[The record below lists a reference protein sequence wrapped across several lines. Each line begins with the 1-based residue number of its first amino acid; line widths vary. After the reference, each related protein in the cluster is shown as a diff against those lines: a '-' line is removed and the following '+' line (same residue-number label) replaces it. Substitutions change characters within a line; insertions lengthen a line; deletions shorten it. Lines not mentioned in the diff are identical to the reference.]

1 MTAQDLPLQDLPL
14 QDLPLKGIRVID
26 YSHFLAGPFMGRC
39 LAALGAEVIK
49 VERPKQGDA
58 GRAHGYFKDG
68 QSGYFLQQN
77 MGKQGLCIDLRDERG
92 RDMMMKLIDTADVF
106 IENYR
111 PGALDRLGLGYKAL
125 SARNPRLIYC
135 SVSAYGHTG
144 PYADRP
150 GFGLIAE
157 AMSGALAQLGSAGE
171 APPLMRMPLADM
183 YTGIH
188 GVAAI
193 NAALLGRVSSGRGQH
208 IDLALYDCMVSMHD
222 YAIQRY
228 FLSGGTD
235 LPKQTGSGQA
245 DSTVYGVFPAK
256 DGNLVIAAQV
266 DDAWRRLASLIGGDT
281 LASDERFTTPATRN
295 AHYAEAMELVR
306 GWTLSQTSRDACL
319 AALEQAG
326 VPSAPVQTIE
336 EVVKDPQIHARG
348 MLVEQEH
355 PVLGKV
361 TLPNL
366 PFRFSD
372 CDTTTHTPAP
382 LLGQDN
388 RRIAA
393 ALGLSAELVDAMV
406 RDGVLY
412 NEAAVRG

>member
-1 MTAQDLPLQDLPL
+1 MNRQDSP
-14 QDLPLKGIRVID
+14 QDLPLKGVRVVD

-39 LAALGAEVIK
+39 MAALGAEVIK
-49 VERPKQGDA
+49 VERPKAGDA
-58 GRAHGYFKDG
+58 GRAHPGFKDG
-68 QSGYFLQQN
+68 QSGYFLQHN
-77 MGKQGLCIDLRDERG
+77 MGKQGLCVDLRDKRG
-92 RDMMMKLIDTADVF
+92 LDLMLKLADTANVF

-125 SARNPRLIYC
+125 SARNPKLIYC

-157 AMSGALAQLGSAGE
+157 AMSGAMAQVGAPGE
-171 APPLMRMPLADM
+171 TPPLLRMPLADM
-183 YTGIH
+183 YAGIH

-193 NAALLGRVSSGRGQH
+193 NAALFGRAASGRGQH

-222 YAIQRY
+222 FAVQRY
-228 FLSGGTD
+228 FLSGGVD
-235 LPKQTGSGQA
+235 LPQQTGSGQP
-245 DSTVYGVFPAK
+245 DSTVYGAFPAK

-266 DDAWRRLASLIGGDT
+266 DDAWNRLAKLIGGEA
-281 LASDERFTTPATRN
+281 LAADERFTKPAARN
-295 AHYAEAMELVR
+295 AHYAEAMEIVR
-306 GWTLSQTSRDACL
+306 AWTLAQPSRNACL
-319 AALEQAG
+319 EALDKAG
-326 VPSAPVQTIE
+326 VPCAPVQTID
-336 EVVKDPQIHARG
+336 EVVRDPQIQARG

-361 TLPNL
+361 TLPDL

-372 CDTTTHTPAP
+372 CDTTIRKPAP
-382 LLGQDN
+382 LLGEDN

-393 ALGLSAELVDAMV
+393 SLGFSEETIDEMA

-412 NEAAVRG
+412 AEPAAKR

>member
-1 MTAQDLPLQDLPL
+1 MSTQDP
-14 QDLPLKGIRVID
+14 PLKGIRVID

-39 LAALGAEVIK
+39 LAAMGAEVIK
-49 VERPKQGDA
+49 VERPKEGDA
-58 GRAHGYFKDG
+58 GRAHPYFKDG

-77 MGKQGLCIDLRDERG
+77 MGKQGLCIDLRDKRG
-92 RDMMMKLIDTADVF
+92 LELMQKLVDTADVF

-125 SARNPRLIYC
+125 SDRNPKLIYC

-157 AMSGALAQLGSAGE
+157 AMSGAMAQLGSPGE
-171 APPLMRMPLADM
+171 VPPLLRMPLADM

-188 GVAAI
+188 GVAAV
-193 NAALLGRVSSGRGQH
+193 NAALVGRASSGHGQH

-222 YAIQRY
+222 FAVQRY

-235 LPKQTGSGQA
+235 LPKQTGCGQP

-266 DDAWRRLASLIGGDT
+266 DDAWSRLARLIGGEA
-281 LASDERFTTPATRN
+281 LAADARFTKPAARN
-295 AHYAEAMELVR
+295 AHYTEAMDIVR
-306 GWTLSQTSRDACL
+306 GWTLSQPSRDACL
-319 AALEQAG
+319 NALAHAD
-326 VPSAPVQTIE
+326 VPSAPVQSID
-336 EVVKDPQIHARG
+336 EVVRDPQVHARG
-348 MLVEQEH
+348 MLVEQDH

-366 PFRFSD
+366 PFRFSH
-372 CDTTTHTPAP
+372 CDLTVRAPAP

-388 RRIAA
+388 CRIAA
-393 ALGLSAELVDAMV
+393 SLGFSAERVEQMV

-412 NEAAVRG
+412 TEAAARGER

>member
-1 MTAQDLPLQDLPL
+1 MSTQDP
-14 QDLPLKGIRVID
+14 PLKGIRVID

-39 LAALGAEVIK
+39 LAAMGAEVIK
-49 VERPKQGDA
+49 VERPKDGDA
-58 GRAHGYFKDG
+58 GRAHPYFKDG

-77 MGKQGLCIDLRDERG
+77 MGKQGLCIDLRDKRG
-92 RDMMMKLIDTADVF
+92 LELMLKLVDTADVF

-111 PGALDRLGLGYKAL
+111 PGALERLGLGYKAL
-125 SARNPRLIYC
+125 SARNPKLVYC
-135 SVSAYGHTG
+135 SVSAYGHSG
-144 PYADRP
+144 PYADRA

-157 AMSGALAQLGSAGE
+157 AMSGAMAQLGNPGE
-171 APPLMRMPLADM
+171 TPPLLRMPLADM

-193 NAALLGRVSSGRGQH
+193 NAALVGRFSLGCGQH

-222 YAIQRY
+222 YAVQRY
-228 FLSGGTD
+228 FLSNGTD
-235 LPKQTGSGQA
+235 VPKQTGSGQP
-245 DSTVYGVFPAK
+245 DSTLYGVFPAK

-266 DDAWRRLASLIGGDT
+266 NEAWSRLAKLIGGEA
-281 LASDERFTTPATRN
+281 LAADERFTKPAARN
-295 AHYAEAMELVR
+295 AHNAEAMKIVR
-306 GWTLSQTSRDACL
+306 NWTLSQPSRDACL
-319 AALEQAG
+319 EALEQAG
-326 VPSAPVQTIE
+326 VPSAPVQTID
-336 EVVKDPQIHARG
+336 EVIKDPQVHARG

-372 CDTTTHTPAP
+372 CNTTVRIPAP

-393 ALGLSAELVDAMV
+393 SLGFSVEDVDAMV

-412 NEAAVRG
+412 SEAAVRGE